1 MRESQQYQDEART
14 RSSGKNNMQHSLNPV
29 YAHIIWQD
37 SSDNRWVLSRNL
49 PAYAVTQRPG
59 AMMKDVSFGGQ
70 LAKLHLNKL
79 AGLWRQTSS
88 PIA

>member
-1 MRESQQYQDEART
+1 MKHEHSHLARSICSTVSIQSMRT
-14 RSSGKNNMQHSLNPV
+14 SSGRTAQIK
-29 YAHIIWQD
+29 
-37 SSDNRWVLSRNL
+37 WVLARNL
-49 PAYAVTQRPG
+49 HAYAVTQRPG